1 MNIRQDAPA
10 GLPTDAKISAAWP
23 GFVERLASVLEA
35 LALRRAVRPTPADLH
50 ADLERRLLAVVRE
63 FTAVGELDYDDDRDI
78 QFGYGS
84 TFIYACLAGK
94 PLKVRVRAIL
104 VTEVEES
111 MAMLQRLNEL
121 NANLGSM
128 HLLFVRGSVQA
139 VCETPAW
146 PFVPEQVQHAL
157 LDFCEICDGL
167 DELLQAEF
175 GGTIFRDQRMP
186 SLARH

>member
-10 GLPTDAKISAAWP
+10 GSPTDAKISAAWP
-23 GFVERLASVLEA
+23 GFVERLASVFEA
-35 LALRRAVRPTPADLH
+35 LALRRAVHPTPADLH

-63 FTAVGELDYDDDRDI
+63 FTAVGELNYDDDRDI

-111 MAMLQRLNEL
+111 MALLQRLNEL

-128 HLLFVRGSVQA
+128 HLLFVRGSIQA

-146 PFVPEQVQHAL
+146 PFVPEQVQRAL

-175 GGTIFRDQRMP
+175 GGAIFRDQRMP